1 MKKIAHWLSVV
12 GLGLG
17 VFGAVGTVGTF
28 GVARAD
34 NAAGAKSRA
43 DVVAELQA
51 ARSSGE
57 LDALAGEDSGS
68 FYLSRQRVGNS
79 VSRQQVLAN
88 AVASHRSSQ
97 VWMHGED
104 SGSFVLSGTP
114 AAAGARY
121 AGPDAGETQPARI
134 ASTK

>member
-17 VFGAVGTVGTF
+17 AVGAVGTF
-28 GVARAD
+28 GLARAD
-34 NAAGAKSRA
+34 DAAAPKSRA
-43 DVVAELQA
+43 DVVADLNA

-57 LDALAGEDSGS
+57 LAAMAGEDSGS
-68 FYLSRQRVGNS
+68 FYLSRQSGIS
-79 VSRQQVLAN
+79 TLSRRQVLAGV
-88 AVASHRSSQ
+88 VAARRSGSLE
-97 VWMHGED
+97 WLYGED

-121 AGPDAGETQPARI
+121 AGPDAGEAEQAART
-134 ASTK
+134 ASSK